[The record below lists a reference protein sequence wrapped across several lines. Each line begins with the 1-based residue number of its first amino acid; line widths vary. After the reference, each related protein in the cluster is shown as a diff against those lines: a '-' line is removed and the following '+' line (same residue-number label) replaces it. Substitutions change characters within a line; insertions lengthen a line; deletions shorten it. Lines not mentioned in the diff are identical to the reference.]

1 MDKKWNIICVGGIF
15 FAVMF
20 NQTSLAAS
28 SIGEAITIVA
38 DRLEA
43 EPGKSGVRAGK
54 WRREEDFTGSIVA
67 GIPGDLDLDGGVN
80 SIDHVI
86 LANNWRAFSCG
97 GRSWCD
103 SADIDQ
109 SRSVDFADFEI
120 MVDNWLKGTSQ

>member
-28 SIGEAITIVA
+28 SIGEAV
-38 DRLEA
+38 
-43 EPGKSGVRAGK
+43 KSGVRAGK

-67 GIPGDLDLDGGVN
+67 GIPGYLDLDGGVN

-103 SADIDQ
+103 GADIDQ
-109 SRSVDFADFEI
+109 SGSVDFADFEI